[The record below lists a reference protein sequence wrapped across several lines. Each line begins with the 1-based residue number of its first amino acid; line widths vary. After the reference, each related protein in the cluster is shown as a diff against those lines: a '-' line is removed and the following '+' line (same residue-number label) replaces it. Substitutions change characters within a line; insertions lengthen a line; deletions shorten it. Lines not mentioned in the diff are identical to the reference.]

1 MLEPDTSVPAESTSF
16 GEASESEEELV
27 QISFEETRVLGSLIE
42 KELTTPEYY
51 PMSLNGLVNACN
63 QKNNR
68 LPKTN
73 LSEEE
78 IKKTIESLRVK
89 RLVHRVDLVGS
100 RVPKFQH
107 NAEKELDLI
116 KAERALFAE
125 LLNRGPQTTG
135 ELNNRANRMFAF
147 DGLQDVED
155 TLTDMMDRSP
165 SLVGVMNPLPGQK
178 ESRWF
183 HKLAPPPRLEELQD
197 GSSVYLPAPDE
208 RLDKLDATLSEF
220 KDLKEE
226 VEALRYQIREL
237 TDDFREF
244 RKQFE

>member
-1 MLEPDTSVPAESTSF
+1 MLEPDLPSSPEGS
-16 GEASESEEELV
+16 SEDLI
-27 QISFEETRVLGSLIE
+27 QLSFEETRVLGSLIE

-68 LPKTN
+68 LPRTN
-73 LSEEE
+73 LSEEDVTE
-78 IKKTIESLRVK
+78 AVETLRLK
-89 RLVHRVDLVGS
+89 RLIHRVTLVGS

-116 KAERALFAE
+116 KAERALVSE

-135 ELNNRANRMFAF
+135 ELNNRANRMFEF
-147 DGLQDVED
+147 DGIQDVED
-155 TLTDMMDRSP
+155 TLTDMMEREP
-165 SLVGVMNPLPGQK
+165 SLVGVMEARPGQK

-183 HKLAPPPRLEELQD
+183 HKLAPPPKIEEMED
-197 GSSVYLPAPDE
+197 GSSVYVPAPDQ
-208 RLDKLDATLSEF
+208 RLDQLDSVLTEF

-226 VEALRYQIREL
+226 VEALRYQVREL
-237 TDDFREF
+237 TDDFRDF

>member
-1 MLEPDTSVPAESTSF
+1 MENVNEFTDNTPDS
-16 GEASESEEELV
+16 ASGDENVLLSLN
-27 QISFEETRVLGSLIE
+27 FEESRVLGSLIE

-51 PMSLNGLVNACN
+51 PLTLNSLVSACN

-68 LPKTN
+68 LPKSN
-73 LSEEE
+73 LDESE
-78 IKKTIESLRVK
+78 ISKTIEELRYK
-89 RLVHRVDLVGS
+89 KLVHRVDLVGS

-116 KAERALFAE
+116 KAERGLIAE

-135 ELNNRANRMFAF
+135 ELNTRASRMFSF

-155 TLTDMMDRSP
+155 TLQDMMERTP
-165 SLVGVMNPLPGQK
+165 SLVGIMDPRPGQK
-178 ESRWF
+178 EKRWF
-183 HKLAPPPRLEELQD
+183 HKFGPPPKLENLDD
-197 GSSVYLPAPDE
+197 GSSVYVPAPDQ
-208 RLDKLDATLSEF
+208 RLDKVEEIMGDF

-226 VEALRYQIREL
+226 VEALRYQLREL
-237 TDDFREF
+237 SDEYRNF

>member
-1 MLEPDTSVPAESTSF
+1 MLEPDLPSSPEGS
-16 GEASESEEELV
+16 SEDLI
-27 QISFEETRVLGSLIE
+27 QLSFEETRVLGSLIE

-68 LPKTN
+68 LPRTN
-73 LSEEE
+73 LSEEDVNE
-78 IKKTIESLRVK
+78 AVETLRLK
-89 RLVHRVDLVGS
+89 RLIHRVTLVGS

-116 KAERALFAE
+116 KAERALVSE

-135 ELNNRANRMFAF
+135 ELNNRANRMFEF
-147 DGLQDVED
+147 DGIQDVED
-155 TLTDMMDRSP
+155 TLTDMMERQP
-165 SLVGVMNPLPGQK
+165 SLVGVMEARPGQK

-183 HKLAPPPRLEELQD
+183 HKLAPPPKIEDLED
-197 GSSVYLPAPDE
+197 GSSVYVPAPDQ
-208 RLDKLDATLSEF
+208 RLDQLDSVLSEF

-226 VEALRYQIREL
+226 VEALRYQVREL

>member
-1 MLEPDTSVPAESTSF
+1 MLEPDLPSSPEGS
-16 GEASESEEELV
+16 SEDLI
-27 QISFEETRVLGSLIE
+27 QLSFEETRVLGSLIE

-68 LPKTN
+68 LPRTN
-73 LSEEE
+73 LSEEDVTE
-78 IKKTIESLRVK
+78 AVETLRLK
-89 RLVHRVDLVGS
+89 RLIHRVTLVGS

-116 KAERALFAE
+116 KAERALVSE

-135 ELNNRANRMFAF
+135 ELNNRANRMFEF
-147 DGLQDVED
+147 DGIQDVED
-155 TLTDMMDRSP
+155 TLTDMMEREP
-165 SLVGVMNPLPGQK
+165 SLVGVMEARPGQK

-183 HKLAPPPRLEELQD
+183 HKLAPPPKIEDLED
-197 GSSVYLPAPDE
+197 GSSVYVPAPDQ
-208 RLDKLDATLSEF
+208 RLDQLDSVLSEF

-226 VEALRYQIREL
+226 VEALRYQVREL

>member
-1 MLEPDTSVPAESTSF
+1 MEDPSQTNEDLPDQNSVKSQ
-16 GEASESEEELV
+16 ELV
-27 QISFEETRVLGSLIE
+27 VLNFEETRVLGSLIE

-51 PMSLNGLVNACN
+51 PLTLNSLVSACN

-68 LPKTN
+68 LPKSN
-73 LSEEE
+73 LDEDEVS
-78 IKKTIESLRVK
+78 KTIEELRMK

-116 KAERALFAE
+116 KAERALVAE

-135 ELNNRANRMFAF
+135 ELNTRASRMFDF
-147 DGLQDVED
+147 DGLEDVED
-155 TLTDMMDRSP
+155 TLQDMMERTS
-165 SLVGVMNPLPGQK
+165 SLVGVMDPRPGQK
-178 ESRWF
+178 EKRWF
-183 HKLAPPPRLEELQD
+183 HKFGPPPTLENLDD
-197 GSSVYLPAPDE
+197 GSSVYVPAPDQ
-208 RLDKLDATLSEF
+208 RLDKVEEIMGEF

-226 VEALRYQIREL
+226 VEALRYQLREL
-237 TDDFREF
+237 SDEYRNF

>member
-1 MLEPDTSVPAESTSF
+1 MLEPDLPPSSSQESK
-16 GEASESEEELV
+16 EELI
-27 QISFEETRVLGSLIE
+27 QLSFEETRVLGSLIE

-68 LPKTN
+68 LPRSN
-73 LSEEE
+73 LSEEDVNE
-78 IKKTIESLRVK
+78 AVEALRLK
-89 RLVHRVDLVGS
+89 RLVHRVTLVGS

-107 NAEKELDLI
+107 NADKELDLI
-116 KAERALFAE
+116 KAERALVSE

-135 ELNNRANRMFAF
+135 ELNNRADRMFEF
-147 DGLQDVED
+147 DGIQDVED
-155 TLTDMMDRSP
+155 TLTDMMEREP
-165 SLVGVMNPLPGQK
+165 SLVGVMEARPGQK

-183 HKLAPPPRLEELQD
+183 HKLAPPPKIEEMED
-197 GSSVYLPAPDE
+197 GSSVYVPAPDQ
-208 RLDKLDATLSEF
+208 RLDQLDSVLSEF

-226 VEALRYQIREL
+226 VEALRYQVREL

>member
-1 MLEPDTSVPAESTSF
+1 MLEPNSDSSQDEN
-16 GEASESEEELV
+16 SEYTDSAKDDLV
-27 QISFEETRVLGSLIE
+27 QLNFEETRVLGSLIE

-68 LPKTN
+68 LPKTSLDDDQVN
-73 LSEEE
+73 RA
-78 IKKTIESLRVK
+78 IEDLRIK

-116 KAERALFAE
+116 KAERALIAE
-125 LLNRGPQTTG
+125 LLNRGPQTGG
-135 ELNNRANRMFAF
+135 ELNNRADRMFEF

-155 TLTDMMDRSP
+155 TLTDMMERTP
-165 SLVGVMNPLPGQK
+165 SLVGLMEARPGQK

-183 HKLAPPPRLEELQD
+183 HKFAPPPQLEELND
-197 GSSVYLPAPDE
+197 GSAVYVPAPDQ
-208 RLDKLDATLSEF
+208 RLDQLDNVLSEF
-220 KDLKEE
+220 NDLKEE
-226 VEALRYQIREL
+226 VEALRYQVREL
-237 TDDFREF
+237 TDDFRNF

>member
-1 MLEPDTSVPAESTSF
+1 MEPDNTYTSESTTADTSNS
-16 GEASESEEELV
+16 AEELV
-27 QISFEETRVLGSLIE
+27 QLTFEETRVLGSLIE

-68 LPKTN
+68 LPRTN
-73 LSEEE
+73 LSEDEVNQA
-78 IKKTIESLRVK
+78 IEQLRTK
-89 RLVHRVDLVGS
+89 RLAHRVDLVGS

-116 KAERALFAE
+116 KAERALIAE

-135 ELNNRANRMFAF
+135 ELNNRADRMFNF
-147 DGLQDVED
+147 DGIQDVED
-155 TLTDMMDRSP
+155 TLTDMMERSP
-165 SLVGVMNPLPGQK
+165 SLVGIMEARPGQK

-183 HKLAPPPRLEELQD
+183 HKLAPPPELEELQD
-197 GSSVYLPAPDE
+197 GSSVYIPAPDQ
-208 RLDKLDATLSEF
+208 RLDQLESVFSEF

-226 VEALRYQIREL
+226 VEALRYQVREL

>member
-1 MLEPDTSVPAESTSF
+1 MEPNDLNPSNEALEKDSPSEPD
-16 GEASESEEELV
+16 LV
-27 QISFEETRVLGSLIE
+27 QLSFEETRVLGSLIE

-78 IKKTIESLRVK
+78 VNKSIEQLRIK
-89 RLVHRVDLVGS
+89 RLAHRVDLVGS

-116 KAERALFAE
+116 KAERALICE

-135 ELNNRANRMFAF
+135 ELNNRADRMFEF
-147 DGLQDVED
+147 DGIEDVED
-155 TLTDMMDRSP
+155 TLTDMMERSP
-165 SLVGVMNPLPGQK
+165 SLVGIMEARPGQK
-178 ESRWF
+178 ESRWY
-183 HKLAPPPRLEELQD
+183 HKLAPVPKIEELQD
-197 GSSVYLPAPDE
+197 GSSVYVPAPDQ
-208 RLDKLDATLSEF
+208 RLDQLDNVLSEF

-226 VEALRYQIREL
+226 VEALRYQVRDL
-237 TDDFREF
+237 TSDFREF

>member
-1 MLEPDTSVPAESTSF
+1 MLEPDLPSSPEGS
-16 GEASESEEELV
+16 SEDLI
-27 QISFEETRVLGSLIE
+27 QLSFEETRVLGSLIE

-68 LPKTN
+68 LPRTN
-73 LSEEE
+73 LSEEDVNE
-78 IKKTIESLRVK
+78 AVETLRLK
-89 RLVHRVDLVGS
+89 RLIHRVTLVGS

-116 KAERALFAE
+116 KAERALVSE

-135 ELNNRANRMFAF
+135 ELNNRADRMFEF
-147 DGLQDVED
+147 DGIQDVED
-155 TLTDMMDRSP
+155 TLTDMMEREP
-165 SLVGVMNPLPGQK
+165 SLVGVMEARPGQK

-183 HKLAPPPRLEELQD
+183 HKLAPPPKIEEMED
-197 GSSVYLPAPDE
+197 GSSVYVPAPDQ
-208 RLDKLDATLSEF
+208 RLDQLDSVLSEF

-226 VEALRYQIREL
+226 VEALRYQVREL

>member
-1 MLEPDTSVPAESTSF
+1 MLEPDLPPSSSQESK
-16 GEASESEEELV
+16 EELI
-27 QISFEETRVLGSLIE
+27 QLSFEETRVLGSLIE

-68 LPKTN
+68 LPRTN
-73 LSEEE
+73 LSEEDVNE
-78 IKKTIESLRVK
+78 AVEALRLK
-89 RLVHRVDLVGS
+89 RLVHRVTLVGS

-107 NAEKELDLI
+107 NADKELDLI
-116 KAERALFAE
+116 KAERALVSE

-135 ELNNRANRMFAF
+135 ELNNRADRMFEF
-147 DGLQDVED
+147 DGIQDVED
-155 TLTDMMDRSP
+155 TLTDMMEREP
-165 SLVGVMNPLPGQK
+165 SLVGVMEARPGQK

-183 HKLAPPPRLEELQD
+183 HKLAPPPKIEEMED
-197 GSSVYLPAPDE
+197 GSSVYVPAPDQ
-208 RLDKLDATLSEF
+208 RLDQLDSVLSEF

-226 VEALRYQIREL
+226 VEALRYQVREL

>member
-1 MLEPDTSVPAESTSF
+1 MLEPDLPSSPEGS
-16 GEASESEEELV
+16 SEDLI
-27 QISFEETRVLGSLIE
+27 QLSFEETRVLGSLIE

-68 LPKTN
+68 LPRTN
-73 LSEEE
+73 LSEEDVNE
-78 IKKTIESLRVK
+78 AVETLRLK
-89 RLVHRVDLVGS
+89 RLIHRVTLVGS

-116 KAERALFAE
+116 KAERALVSE

-135 ELNNRANRMFAF
+135 ELNNRANRMFEF
-147 DGLQDVED
+147 DGIQDVED
-155 TLTDMMDRSP
+155 TLTDMMEREP
-165 SLVGVMNPLPGQK
+165 SLVGVMEARPGQK

-183 HKLAPPPRLEELQD
+183 HKLAPPPKIEDMDD
-197 GSSVYLPAPDE
+197 GSSVYVPAPDQ
-208 RLDKLDATLSEF
+208 RLDQLDSVLSEF

-226 VEALRYQIREL
+226 VEALRYQVREL

>member
-1 MLEPDTSVPAESTSF
+1 MLEPDLPSSPEGS
-16 GEASESEEELV
+16 SEDLI
-27 QISFEETRVLGSLIE
+27 QLSFEETRVLGSLIE

-68 LPKTN
+68 LPRTN
-73 LSEEE
+73 LSEEDVNE
-78 IKKTIESLRVK
+78 AVETLRLK
-89 RLVHRVDLVGS
+89 RLIHRVTLVGS

-116 KAERALFAE
+116 KAERALVSE

-135 ELNNRANRMFAF
+135 ELNNRANRMFEF
-147 DGLQDVED
+147 DGIQDVED
-155 TLTDMMDRSP
+155 TLTDMMEREP
-165 SLVGVMNPLPGQK
+165 SLVGVMEARPGQK

-183 HKLAPPPRLEELQD
+183 HKLAPPPKIEEMED
-197 GSSVYLPAPDE
+197 GSSVYVPAPDQ
-208 RLDKLDATLSEF
+208 RLDQLDSVLTEF

-226 VEALRYQIREL
+226 VEALRYQVREL
-237 TDDFREF
+237 TDDFRDF

>member
-1 MLEPDTSVPAESTSF
+1 MEDHNQPSNSQPESNSDDDIN
-16 GEASESEEELV
+16 LV
-27 QISFEETRVLGSLIE
+27 VLSFEETRVLGSLIE

-51 PMSLNGLVNACN
+51 PLTLNSLVSACN

-68 LPKTN
+68 LPKSN
-73 LSEEE
+73 LDEAE
-78 IKKTIESLRVK
+78 ISQTIEELRMK

-116 KAERALFAE
+116 KAERALIAE

-135 ELNNRANRMFAF
+135 ELNTRASRMFEF
-147 DGLQDVED
+147 DGFQDVED
-155 TLTDMMDRSP
+155 SLQDMMERTP
-165 SLVGVMNPLPGQK
+165 SLVGIMDPRPGQK
-178 ESRWF
+178 EKRWF
-183 HKLAPPPRLEELQD
+183 HKFGPPPTLENLED
-197 GSSVYLPAPDE
+197 GSSVYVPAPDQ
-208 RLDKLDATLSEF
+208 RLEKVEEIMGEF

-226 VEALRYQIREL
+226 VEALRYQLREL
-237 TDDFREF
+237 SDEYRNF

>member
-1 MLEPDTSVPAESTSF
+1 MLEPDLPSPP
-16 GEASESEEELV
+16 SEENSEDLI
-27 QISFEETRVLGSLIE
+27 QLSFEETRVLGSLIE

-73 LSEEE
+73 LSEDEVNRA
-78 IKKTIESLRVK
+78 IEDLRVK

-116 KAERALFAE
+116 KAERALISE

-135 ELNNRANRMFAF
+135 ELNNRADRMFEF
-147 DGLQDVED
+147 DGIQDVDD
-155 TLTDMMDRSP
+155 TLTDMMERQP
-165 SLVGVMNPLPGQK
+165 SLVGVMEARPGQK

-183 HKLAPPPRLEELQD
+183 HKLAPPPKIEEMED
-197 GSSVYLPAPDE
+197 GSSVYVPAPDQ
-208 RLDKLDATLSEF
+208 RLDQLDSVLTEF

-226 VEALRYQIREL
+226 VEALRYQVREL
-237 TDDFREF
+237 TDDFRDF

>member
-1 MLEPDTSVPAESTSF
+1 MENVNEFTDNTPDS
-16 GEASESEEELV
+16 ASGDENVFLSLN
-27 QISFEETRVLGSLIE
+27 FEESRVLGSLIE

-51 PMSLNGLVNACN
+51 PLTLNSLVSACN

-68 LPKTN
+68 LPKSN
-73 LSEEE
+73 LDESE
-78 IKKTIESLRVK
+78 ISKTIEELRYK
-89 RLVHRVDLVGS
+89 KLVHRVDLVGS

-116 KAERALFAE
+116 KAERALIAE

-135 ELNNRANRMFAF
+135 ELNTRASRMFSF

-155 TLTDMMDRSP
+155 TLQDMIERTP
-165 SLVGVMNPLPGQK
+165 SLVGIMDPRPGQK
-178 ESRWF
+178 EKRWF
-183 HKLAPPPRLEELQD
+183 HKFGPPPKLENLDD
-197 GSSVYLPAPDE
+197 GSSVYVPAPDQ
-208 RLDKLDATLSEF
+208 RLDKVEEIMGDF

-226 VEALRYQIREL
+226 VEALRYQLREL
-237 TDDFREF
+237 SDEYRNF

>member
-1 MLEPDTSVPAESTSF
+1 MLEPDLPRS
-16 GEASESEEELV
+16 SEGSSEDLI
-27 QISFEETRVLGSLIE
+27 QLSFEETRVLGSLIE

-68 LPKTN
+68 LPRTN
-73 LSEEE
+73 LSEEDVTE
-78 IKKTIESLRVK
+78 AVETLRLK
-89 RLVHRVDLVGS
+89 RLIHRVTLVGS

-116 KAERALFAE
+116 KAERALVSE

-135 ELNNRANRMFAF
+135 ELNNRANRMFEF
-147 DGLQDVED
+147 DGIQDVED
-155 TLTDMMDRSP
+155 TLTDMMEREP
-165 SLVGVMNPLPGQK
+165 SLVGVMEARPGQK

-183 HKLAPPPRLEELQD
+183 HKLAPPPKIEDLED
-197 GSSVYLPAPDE
+197 GSSVYVPAPDQ
-208 RLDKLDATLSEF
+208 RLDQLDSVLSEF

-226 VEALRYQIREL
+226 VEALRYQVREL

>member
-1 MLEPDTSVPAESTSF
+1 MLEPDLPTSAEGS
-16 GEASESEEELV
+16 SEDLI
-27 QISFEETRVLGSLIE
+27 QLSFEETRVLGSLIE

-68 LPKTN
+68 LPRTN
-73 LSEEE
+73 LSEEDVNE
-78 IKKTIESLRVK
+78 AVETLRLK
-89 RLVHRVDLVGS
+89 RLIHRVTLVGS

-116 KAERALFAE
+116 KAERALVSE

-135 ELNNRANRMFAF
+135 ELNNRANRMFEF
-147 DGLQDVED
+147 DGIQDVED
-155 TLTDMMDRSP
+155 TLTDMMEREP
-165 SLVGVMNPLPGQK
+165 SLVGVMEARPGQK

-183 HKLAPPPRLEELQD
+183 HKLAPPPKIEEMED
-197 GSSVYLPAPDE
+197 GSSVYVPAPDQ
-208 RLDKLDATLSEF
+208 RLDQLDSVLSEF

-226 VEALRYQIREL
+226 VEALRYQVREL

>member
-1 MLEPDTSVPAESTSF
+1 MLEPDLPRS
-16 GEASESEEELV
+16 SEGSSEDLI
-27 QISFEETRVLGSLIE
+27 QLSFEETRVLGSLIE

-68 LPKTN
+68 LPRTN
-73 LSEEE
+73 LSEEDVNE
-78 IKKTIESLRVK
+78 AVETLRLK
-89 RLVHRVDLVGS
+89 RLIHRVTLVGS

-116 KAERALFAE
+116 KAERALVSE

-135 ELNNRANRMFAF
+135 ELNNRANRMFEF
-147 DGLQDVED
+147 DGIQDVED
-155 TLTDMMDRSP
+155 TLTDMMEREP
-165 SLVGVMNPLPGQK
+165 SLVGVMEARPGQK

-183 HKLAPPPRLEELQD
+183 HKLAPPPKIEDMDD
-197 GSSVYLPAPDE
+197 GSSVYVPAPDQ
-208 RLDKLDATLSEF
+208 RLDQLDSVLTEF

-226 VEALRYQIREL
+226 VEALRYQVREL

>member
-1 MLEPDTSVPAESTSF
+1 MEPDNTSSSGNTTADGNDS
-16 GEASESEEELV
+16 ADELV
-27 QISFEETRVLGSLIE
+27 ELTFEETRVLGSLIE

-73 LSEEE
+73 FSEDEVNHS
-78 IKKTIESLRVK
+78 IEQLRVK

-116 KAERALFAE
+116 KAERALIAE
-125 LLNRGPQTTG
+125 LLNRGPQTSG
-135 ELNNRANRMFAF
+135 ELNNRANRMFNF
-147 DGLQDVED
+147 DGIQDVED
-155 TLTDMMDRSP
+155 TLTDMMERSP
-165 SLVGVMNPLPGQK
+165 SLVGMMEARPGQK

-183 HKLAPPPRLEELQD
+183 HKLAPPPKIEELQD
-197 GSSVYLPAPDE
+197 GSSVYVPAPDQ
-208 RLDKLDATLSEF
+208 RLDQLDTVLAEF

-226 VEALRYQIREL
+226 VEALRYQVRDL
-237 TDDFREF
+237 TSDFREF

>member
-1 MLEPDTSVPAESTSF
+1 MEDQNHNIDSSENNSAE
-16 GEASESEEELV
+16 EQQLV
-27 QISFEETRVLGSLIE
+27 DLNFEESRVLGSLIE

-51 PMSLNGLVNACN
+51 PLTLNSLVSACN

-68 LPKTN
+68 LPKSN
-73 LSEEE
+73 LDESE
-78 IKKTIESLRVK
+78 ISRTIEELRIK

-116 KAERALFAE
+116 KAERALIAE

-135 ELNNRANRMFAF
+135 ELNTRASRMFNF
-147 DGLQDVED
+147 DGLEDVED
-155 TLTDMMDRSP
+155 TLQDMMDRTP
-165 SLVGVMNPLPGQK
+165 SLVGIMDPRPGQK
-178 ESRWF
+178 EKRWF
-183 HKLAPPPRLEELQD
+183 HKFGPPPKLENLDD
-197 GSSVYLPAPDE
+197 GSSVYVPAPDQ
-208 RLDKLDATLSEF
+208 RLDKVEEIMSDF

-226 VEALRYQIREL
+226 VEALRYQLREL
-237 TDDFREF
+237 SDEYRNF

>member
-1 MLEPDTSVPAESTSF
+1 MLEPDLPSSPEGS
-16 GEASESEEELV
+16 SEDLI
-27 QISFEETRVLGSLIE
+27 QLSFEETRVLGSLIE

-68 LPKTN
+68 LPRTN
-73 LSEEE
+73 LSEEDVTE
-78 IKKTIESLRVK
+78 AVETLRLK
-89 RLVHRVDLVGS
+89 RLIHRVTLVGS

-116 KAERALFAE
+116 KAERALVSE

-135 ELNNRANRMFAF
+135 ELNNRANRMFEF
-147 DGLQDVED
+147 DGIQDVED
-155 TLTDMMDRSP
+155 TLTDMMERQP
-165 SLVGVMNPLPGQK
+165 SLVGVMEARPGQK

-183 HKLAPPPRLEELQD
+183 HKLAPPPKIEDLED
-197 GSSVYLPAPDE
+197 GSSVYVPAPDQ
-208 RLDKLDATLSEF
+208 RLDQLDSVLSEF

-226 VEALRYQIREL
+226 VEALRYQVREL